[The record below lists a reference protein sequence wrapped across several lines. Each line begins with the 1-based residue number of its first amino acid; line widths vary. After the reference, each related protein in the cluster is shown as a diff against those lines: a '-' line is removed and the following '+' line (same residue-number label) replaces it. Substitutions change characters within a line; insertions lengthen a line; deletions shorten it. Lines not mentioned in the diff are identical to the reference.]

1 MSDYLTP
8 TERATFSGDAEMVF
22 ETMSKGRTVTIV
34 REAIKTLVTQN
45 STENLFGFGN
55 DQKDAVYS
63 YTPVSGVFPA
73 IIKYP
78 MDHPSPLNPEMG
90 ARIYAGPMTMKVKT
104 DCRDYINGGKVEYI
118 ITDGKHFMI
127 DGEERRQM
135 FLSSEY
141 FFFTLKA
148 LK

>member
-1 MSDYLTP
+1 MSDYLTA
-8 TERATFSGDAEMVF
+8 TERANFSGDASLIF
-22 ETMSKGRTVTIV
+22 DTMSKGRTVTIV
-34 REAIKTLVTQN
+34 REPIKTIIAQS
-45 STENLFGFGN
+45 STENLFGFGA
-55 DQKDAVYS
+55 DQKDAVYA

-90 ARIYAGPMTMKVKT
+90 VRIYAGPMTMKVKT

-118 ITDGKHFMI
+118 ITDNKQFMI

-135 FLSSEY
+135 FLNSEY